1 MICAPGAPPKL
12 PASLQMQKNPYIYGA
27 PGTIRTSDPQI
38 RSLMLLRGAKPTVK
52 SSPPIQF
59 VSNFAGMTVHSQSVE
74 RLPQGSPGLT
84 TL

>member
-1 MICAPGAPPKL
+1 MVCPKRFSGQTPPAKKCL
-12 PASLQMQKNPYIYGA
+12 NMLILLARLERFERQ
-27 PGTIRTSDPQI
+27 TLRFV
-38 RSLMLLRGAKPTVK
+38 LMLFRGAKPNVK
-52 SSPPIQF
+52 SSPPVEF